1 MDSGTCHCSVNDGC
15 FRASQESTWQVK
27 SGLWRDSWIMP
38 LQTPSRWTLRNQ
50 LSLMRESPTLIT
62 SSNLITPSPASQNW
76 STTGSHIHIC
86 FHHSC
91 PWKGDFPQAPN
102 IYTFRPIPMLRGTT
116 QMGSSV
122 FKEMATMIPYNP
134 KTLRTDHTPHRGHC
148 EYNNNK
154 MNKSSL
160 LIQSSCVRLG
170 YATKGSR
177 NTESRVE
184 KLTEAN
190 DFVLFL
196 AQKTWAVCIICNA
209 LR

>member
-1 MDSGTCHCSVNDGC
+1 MAVLGPVKRAHGKWSQGCEETPGLCHFEHPRGELSETNSVSCGSPQLWSLPPQPHRTDPPQDPTYTS
-15 FRASQESTWQVK
+15 ASIIHVP
-27 SGLWRDSWIMP
+27 GRVI
-38 LQTPSRWTLRNQ
+38 
-50 LSLMRESPTLIT
+50 SP
-62 SSNLITPSPASQNW
+62 
-76 STTGSHIHIC
+76 
-86 FHHSC
+86 
-91 PWKGDFPQAPN
+91 KPQIS
-102 IYTFRPIPMLRGTT
+102 IYMFRPIPMLRGTT
-116 QMGSSV
+116 QMRSSV

-134 KTLRTDHTPHRGHC
+134 KTLRTDHTSHRGHC

-160 LIQSSCVRLG
+160 LIQSSCVHLG

-184 KLTEAN
+184 KLMEAN

-209 LR
+209 LRLKRDALGS